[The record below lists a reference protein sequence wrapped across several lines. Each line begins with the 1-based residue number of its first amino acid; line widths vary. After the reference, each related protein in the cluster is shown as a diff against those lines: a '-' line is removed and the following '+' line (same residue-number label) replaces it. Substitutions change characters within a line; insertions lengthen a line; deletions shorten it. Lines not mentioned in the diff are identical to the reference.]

1 MLNLKII
8 ACKSMYRELSLL
20 AALSTNVTDV
30 TWLRQGL
37 HDTPEK
43 LAQTLQA
50 EVAAIDAE
58 TDMHTNPPPYG
69 DGFDAIL
76 IGYGLCCN
84 GIVGLSSEK
93 TPIVIPRAHDC
104 MTFFLGS
111 KERYKQE
118 FSGVD
123 ASGAEKA
130 ANGGTYWFSPGW
142 IECCTMPSAASHEYR
157 VKLLTPKYGAER
169 AEKMVDQWEEYYA
182 GYSRLAY
189 IKWPEFEGLPFETR
203 AVEFSKEAA
212 VRTGWTYEEL
222 PGDPSLLRDFLEGNW
237 DEERFLVVPP
247 GKKVAASFDDDII
260 EVE

>member
-37 HDTPEK
+37 HDTPGK

-111 KERYKQE
+111 KERYRE
-118 FSGVD
+118 LFM
-123 ASGAEKA
+123 
-130 ANGGTYWFSPGW
+130 ANSGTYWYNPGW
-142 IECCTMPSAASHEYR
+142 IESSPMPSRERHDALMDFYTGKYGQEQGAQMVELYEEWRTSYSRVGYIRWAEREGEAFEERAKAYARDCAAYTGWEYR
-157 VKLLTPKYGAER
+157 
-169 AEKMVDQWEEYYA
+169 
-182 GYSRLAY
+182 
-189 IKWPEFEGLPFETR
+189 EFEGD
-203 AVEFSKEAA
+203 S
-212 VRTGWTYEEL
+212 
-222 PGDPSLLRDFLEGNW
+222 SLLRDFVEGNW
-237 DEERFLVVPP
+237 DEQRFLVLPP
-247 GKKVAASFDDDII
+247 GRAAQASFGDDVI
-260 EVE
+260 EPEDR